1 MFFRVFSPRKI
12 FQLNIIIIS
21 ERLLKMLQCT
31 NDGQILLQIIK
42 GKKVRY
48 FVIRRNDEKKKTP
61 PFFDNI
67 SECPVRLTD

>member
-1 MFFRVFSPRKI
+1 
-12 FQLNIIIIS
+12 
-21 ERLLKMLQCT
+21 MLQCT